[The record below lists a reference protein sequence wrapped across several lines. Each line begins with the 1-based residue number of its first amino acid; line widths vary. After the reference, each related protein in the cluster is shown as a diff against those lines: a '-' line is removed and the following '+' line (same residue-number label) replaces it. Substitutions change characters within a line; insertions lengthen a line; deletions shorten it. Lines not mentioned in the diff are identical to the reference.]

1 MRRQARLFLASVAAA
16 LPLSA
21 CGTSPIPPPPA
32 KAAAVPA
39 PSQGAAA
46 AKAATSAAQPQT
58 TAATTAISTTP
69 APIKYEAKGR
79 RDPFA
84 PLDVQEGS
92 KTATIAAA
100 KLRGVVHGR
109 SGILALVDTAE
120 GIGYIVKQGDT
131 LVDGRV
137 VEISQDSVV
146 FAVAPRPGAST
157 NRVILRLPTE

>member
-1 MRRQARLFLASVAAA
+1 MRRHARLFLALVAAA

-21 CGTSPIPPPPA
+21 CGTSPTPPPSA
-32 KAAAVPA
+32 KPAAVPA
-39 PSQGAAA
+39 PSQTATAT
-46 AKAATSAAQPQT
+46 KSATSTTQPQT
-58 TAATTAISTTP
+58 AAATTATTP

-84 PLDVQEGS
+84 PLAAQEGS

>member
-1 MRRQARLFLASVAAA
+1 MRRHARLFLVSVAAA
-16 LPLSA
+16 LPLFA
-21 CGTSPIPPPPA
+21 CGTSPTPPPPA
-32 KAAAVPA
+32 KPAAVPA
-39 PSQGAAA
+39 PSRTATA
-46 AKAATSAAQPQT
+46 AKPATSTTQAQA
-58 TAATTAISTTP
+58 TAPTAVSTV
-69 APIKYEAKGR
+69 AVKYEAKGR

-84 PLDVQEGS
+84 PLAVQEGS

-146 FAVAPRPGAST
+146 FAVAPSPGAST

>member
-1 MRRQARLFLASVAAA
+1 MGCHARLFLVSLAAA

-21 CGTSPIPPPPA
+21 CGTSPTPPPPV
-32 KAAAVPA
+32 KPVAVPA
-39 PSQGAAA
+39 PSQAATA
-46 AKAATSAAQPQT
+46 AKASIIDVQAAAQTGVT
-58 TAATTAISTTP
+58 TAP
-69 APIKYEAKGR
+69 VKYEAKGR
-79 RDPFA
+79 RDPFV

-92 KTATIAAA
+92 KTATVAAA

-120 GIGYIVKQGDT
+120 GVGYIVKQGDT

-146 FAVAPRPGAST
+146 FAVAPRPGASM
-157 NRVILRLPTE
+157 NRVILRLPAD